1 MKVSKLT
8 AQGYVSAEFTS
19 LDPNNTPL
27 HIACLTHYPK
37 RFILDVLLK
46 GDHLEGIFT
55 ENSSGELPIH
65 YAVMDTRGVDTDVLE
80 ALIEKFPES
89 VEHRNID
96 KSLPIHVACQVG
108 APSLYSIERL
118 LEINPDFSIAQND
131 LRVPLND
138 EEMEDSSGWCGALCL
153 DWFATDNEKY
163 VRFETGWTPLHLA
176 AVNGAPPEVI
186 EAIVDANP
194 ECMNVRTNKK
204 RTAVECAKN
213 VIIKA
218 LLNDVE
224 LHKVENT
231 FNAIEVMQS
240 YEKECRLKEE
250 LALKAG
256 IVKSALES
264 YEKYGNWWMTATEM
278 LPNREKLDGI
288 FHKEKDD
295 RFDVYDDYGDDDWG
309 DEKGMT
315 NLHRAI
321 LKKADPETVHRII
334 EEWPECLDIKST
346 YDRTPIDCAKQL
358 IIRGLLNQDPVS
370 TFASTFVSLQV
381 MQAYRE
387 DDDES
392 TDEEGNII
400 SGTKNHR
407 KDDTFD
413 ATAALS
419 QADVNYLKT
428 RNRRKWG
435 SKGDTYEYMK
445 EFVEMNLVGGSLMGK
460 LVLTDD
466 DAAIQPFDYF
476 PPANLRHVNLRINL
490 PVGFR
495 RLRRALLGQRT
506 DFLRIAVLTER
517 LGCTNITMLPWN
529 KHSKSIGQLR
539 LKKGEKWRDFIG
551 AKKTISYFVPPSEA
565 GDAHMAY
572 ESVQIIEYNDYCF
585 AVKAIIKN
593 PDLPYGSEYETHYQ
607 IIVIDKGTSNV
618 RMICSSETLIT
629 GMKMEDDWQVRNAM
643 RHRMTDFFYALCD
656 AICEH
661 AGSGDKKDQQ
671 TDDTELEVD
680 KK

>member
-8 AQGYVSAEFTS
+8 TQGYVSAEFTT

-46 GDHLEGIFT
+46 GEHLDGIFT

-65 YAVMDTRGVDTDVLE
+65 YAVMDKKGVDNDVFE

-89 VEHRNID
+89 VEHKNVDR
-96 KSLPIHVACQVG
+96 SLPIHVACQVG

-118 LEINPDFSIAQND
+118 LEVNPNFATAQND
-131 LRVPLND
+131 LRVALDDD
-138 EEMEDSSGWCGALCL
+138 EDMEESGGWCDTLCL
-153 DWFATDNEKY
+153 DWFVSDKERY

-224 LHKVENT
+224 LYKIENT

-240 YEKECRLKEE
+240 YEKESRLKEE

-256 IVKSALES
+256 IVKSTLES
-264 YEKYGNWWMTATEM
+264 HDKYGNWWMTATEM

-288 FHKEKDD
+288 FHKERGD

-321 LKKADPETVHRII
+321 LKKADPEIVHQIL
-334 EEWPECLDIKST
+334 EEWPECLDIKSN
-346 YDRTPIDCAKQL
+346 YDRTPVDCAKQL

-370 TFASTFVSLQV
+370 TFSNTFVSLQV
-381 MQAYRE
+381 MQAYLNE
-387 DDDES
+387 EES
-392 TDEEGNII
+392 TNGETLPNNYKNDEV
-400 SGTKNHR
+400 
-407 KDDTFD
+407 FD
-413 ATAALS
+413 ATTALS
-419 QADVNYLKT
+419 RADVNYLKT
-428 RNRRKWG
+428 RNRQKWG

-445 EFVEMNLVGGSLMGK
+445 EFVEMNLAGESILGK
-460 LVLTDD
+460 VVLADD

-495 RLRRALLGQRT
+495 RLRRAILGQRT
-506 DFLRIAVLTER
+506 DFIRMAVLTER

-529 KHSKSIGQLR
+529 KHAKSIGQLR

-572 ESVQIIEYNDYCF
+572 ESIQIVEYNDYCF
-585 AVKAIIKN
+585 AIKAIIKN
-593 PDLPYGSEYETHYQ
+593 PDLPFGSEYETHYQ
-607 IIVIDKGTSNV
+607 IIVIDKGVSNV
-618 RMICSSETLIT
+618 RMICSSDTLVT
-629 GMKMEDDWQVRNAM
+629 GMTMEDDWQVRNAM

-656 AICEH
+656 AICQH
-661 AGSGDKKDQQ
+661 AGSSDKKDQQ
-671 TDDTELEVD
+671 KDDEDEVE
-680 KK
+680 